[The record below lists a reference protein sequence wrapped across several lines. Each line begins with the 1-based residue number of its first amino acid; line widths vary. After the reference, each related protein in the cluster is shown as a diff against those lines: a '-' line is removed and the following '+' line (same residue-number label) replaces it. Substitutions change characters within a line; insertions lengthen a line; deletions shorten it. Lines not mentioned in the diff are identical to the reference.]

1 MSASTRLIRDFAEA
15 DLPALV
21 DLWVEA
27 WSETGLG
34 VDFGARRAWLIGHL
48 RALRAGGVEIVV
60 GLDASGK
67 PAGFAAIDA
76 KSGYLDQLCVRPSAR
91 GSGLASA
98 LIDEA
103 KRRSPGL
110 IELDVNEMNPRARR
124 FYEREGFSTVGRGLN
139 PHSGLPTLK
148 MRWRATGRRLDLS
161 ASTTNAQTER
171 K

>member
-1 MSASTRLIRDFAEA
+1 VSASTRRLRDFAEA

-21 DLWVEA
+21 GLWVEA

-34 VDFGARRAWLIGHL
+34 VDFDARRAWLVGHL
-48 RALRAGGVEIVV
+48 HDLRAEGAEIVV
-60 GLDASGK
+60 GLDAGGR

-76 KSGYLDQLCVRPSAR
+76 KSGYLDQLCVAPAER
-91 GSGLASA
+91 GSGLALA

-124 FYEREGFSTVGRGLN
+124 FYEREGFSIVGRGLN
-139 PHSGLPTLK
+139 PQSGLPTLK
-148 MRWRATGRRLDLS
+148 MRWRATG
-161 ASTTNAQTER
+161 
-171 K
+171 

>member
-1 MSASTRLIRDFAEA
+1 VSASTRLLRDFAGA

-27 WSETGLG
+27 WRETGLG
-34 VDFGARRAWLIGHL
+34 VDFDARRAWLIGHL
-48 RALRAGGVEIVV
+48 RDLRAGGAEILV
-60 GLDASGK
+60 GLDAGGR

-76 KSGYLDQLCVRPSAR
+76 KSGYLDQLCVRPGER

-110 IELDVNEMNPRARR
+110 IELEVNEMNLRARR

-139 PHSGLPTLK
+139 PQSGLPTLK
-148 MRWRATGRRLDLS
+148 MRWRATG
-161 ASTTNAQTER
+161 
-171 K
+171 

>member
-1 MSASTRLIRDFAEA
+1 VSGSNRALRDFAEA

-27 WSETGLG
+27 WSETGLS
-34 VDFGARRAWLIGHL
+34 VDFDARRAWLIGHL
-48 RALRAGGVEIVV
+48 RDLRAGGAEIVV
-60 GLDASGK
+60 GLDAGGR

-76 KSGYLDQLCVRPSAR
+76 KSGYLDQLCVRPSER

-103 KRRSPGL
+103 KRRSPSA

-124 FYEREGFSTVGRGLN
+124 FYEREGFSTVGRGFNLQ
-139 PHSGLPTLK
+139 SGLPTLK
-148 MRWRATGRRLDLS
+148 MRWGATG
-161 ASTTNAQTER
+161 
-171 K
+171 